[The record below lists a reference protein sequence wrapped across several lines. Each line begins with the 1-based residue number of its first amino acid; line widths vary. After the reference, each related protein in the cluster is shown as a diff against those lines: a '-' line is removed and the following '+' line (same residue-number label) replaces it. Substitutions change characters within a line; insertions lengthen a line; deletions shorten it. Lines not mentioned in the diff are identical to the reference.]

1 MAILSGKKEME
12 MIRIY
17 KTCLIILVLVLV
29 NSCSL
34 FKSMPKL
41 DSKVDLINAI
51 MKNPEYA
58 EYYIK
63 NSKFYSKEYSKCVN
77 SEMSIFKYYY
87 LRTLDT
93 IQKYTHFH
101 YYVGIDTVLLSEDFE
116 QNEQK
121 FQRIH
126 VFYDN
131 SLKGIRFDF
140 IKVDSTDYLYE
151 IRYILN
157 KKKIIQ
163 ESGSKIELF
172 TNILDN
178 PEKYFEIIKNSIFYK
193 NGISIIANAE
203 YIEQIK
209 QTFEDFK
216 NNGEYYFKNVI
227 SYSNY
232 TINRID
238 YEVPFHMILML
249 NKLDIN
255 KSYNLL
261 VFKYIDGQWVITSD
275 VMNGEYVWSV
285 MGGEDDNY

>member
-93 IQKYTHFH
+93 IQQYTNLN
-101 YYVGIDTVLLSEDFE
+101 YKIDIDTLIKVYDLDAEINIFNRFHL
-116 QNEQK
+116 
-121 FQRIH
+121 
-126 VFYDN
+126 FYD
-131 SLKGIRFDF
+131 STYLGIEFDF
-140 IKVDSTDYLYE
+140 IKVDNVDYLYE
-151 IRYILN
+151 ISYILN

-163 ESGSKIELF
+163 ESGNKIELIK
-172 TNILDN
+172 TIIEN
-178 PEKYFEIIKNSIFYK
+178 PDKYEEIIKNSIFYRNK
-193 NGISIIANAE
+193 ESSIYGNEFKERKI
-203 YIEQIK
+203 QIFK
-209 QTFEDFK
+209 DFK
-216 NNGEYYFKNVI
+216 KNGEYYFKHKIGYSSYYKNNVYYEEPSHLILII
-227 SYSNY
+227 SKNDKF
-232 TINRID
+232 INN
-238 YEVPFHMILML
+238 HLA
-249 NKLDIN
+249 
-255 KSYNLL
+255 
-261 VFKYIDGQWVITSD
+261 FKYIDNQWIFTSD
-275 VMNGEYVWSV
+275 GMNAEYIWSILDD
-285 MGGEDDNY
+285 DDNY